1 MEKSR
6 YQRLFVTESE
16 IKNSLL
22 QCSVEQK
29 GLPAMPSKKVWL
41 SKKMQNILLL
51 NSENSIPRRVLG
63 AHYKQL
69 NPERELSLHSVLT
82 ELRILSK
89 IQGGGEQGSQI
100 YTIIERVQSESR
112 GKARAKNESDA
123 LSIEISNFSTGST
136 SRVSTTPGDG

>member
-1 MEKSR
+1 MLSG
-6 YQRLFVTESE
+6 TERVAS
-16 IKNSLL
+16 NA
-22 QCSVEQK
+22 EQK
-29 GLPAMPSKKVWL
+29 SLVIK
-41 SKKMQNILLL
+41 
-51 NSENSIPRRVLG
+51 ENAKYSFVELGKFNTTASTRRALQTAQPG
-63 AHYKQL
+63 
-69 NPERELSLHSVLT
+69 ERELSLHSVLT

-89 IQGGGEQGSQI
+89 IQGGEQGSQI